1 MHIPVLAGRVFTPAD
16 FARAEATH
24 AAVKAAEQAAASDS
38 PAKAAKPTDES
49 KPAPEPVLINEAFA
63 RKYFPNQN
71 PVGLHMG
78 NGESDEPETGPQPGY
93 LIVGIAGDTKYSRL
107 RRDIMPTMFLPLVGN
122 SAHFEVRA
130 SGDPTALVKQVRAI
144 VTQADSNLPLFDV
157 RTQSQQIEQALYQER
172 LMSRL
177 SSFFA
182 FLALMLASIGLYG
195 LLSYEVARRTRE
207 LGIRMA
213 LGAQRRELMRLVV
226 RRGLL
231 LALAGAVIGT
241 GAAMGV
247 TRLMS
252 AMLYNVRP
260 YDPATLAGVC
270 ILLVLVA
277 LVASSIPARRAIRI
291 DPMVALRDE

>member
-1 MHIPVLAGRVFTPAD
+1 
-16 FARAEATH
+16 
-24 AAVKAAEQAAASDS
+24 
-38 PAKAAKPTDES
+38 
-49 KPAPEPVLINEAFA
+49 
-63 RKYFPNQN
+63 
-71 PVGLHMG
+71 
-78 NGESDEPETGPQPGY
+78 
-93 LIVGIAGDTKYSRL
+93 
-107 RRDIMPTMFLPLVGN
+107 
-122 SAHFEVRA
+122 
-130 SGDPTALVKQVRAI
+130 
-144 VTQADSNLPLFDV
+144 
-157 RTQSQQIEQALYQER
+157 
-172 LMSRL
+172 MSRL